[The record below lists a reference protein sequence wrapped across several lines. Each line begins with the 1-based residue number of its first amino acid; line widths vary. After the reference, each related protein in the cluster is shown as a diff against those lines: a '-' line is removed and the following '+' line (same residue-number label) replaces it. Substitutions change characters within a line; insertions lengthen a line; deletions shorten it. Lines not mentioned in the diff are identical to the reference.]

1 MKKNLGLLLAGIW
14 FVLHGLIQ
22 LVDFSFTGLGS
33 VMAVVAILAGGLLI
47 LGR

>member
-1 MKKNLGLLLAGIW
+1 MKKRLGLLLAGIW

-22 LVDFSFTGLGS
+22 LVNFSFTGLSS
-33 VMAVVAILAGGLLI
+33 VMAILAIVAGALLI